1 MSALLS
7 FSAEGESPLLY
18 RSGASPGEVD
28 HVYDPVKSPVDVV
41 ADHHAGSREPCPLR
55 THTRSP
61 FTYPGSSTSEVLPIG
76 RSLPTTKLLRKG
88 YYVEHPEIVP
98 SARRCDL
105 PYKYRLRAPQTGELL
120 DVTRDRLLGAL
131 AVVAAASIWGTLG
144 LFAKILYAQGVS
156 FESLV
161 AVRASIGWVAVLLF
175 VLATGGASSL
185 RVSGRDLAFL
195 VPLGLVGIG
204 FFYLLYFY
212 NVRESTVGTAAIL
225 LYSSPAFVVVLA
237 RLFLKEALN
246 AAKVLA
252 LFLTIGG
259 IFLVAGAYDSADLA
273 VSPKVL
279 LAGLL
284 SGLTYGLY
292 SIFRRPVAGRPD
304 PSLIL
309 SYALFF
315 GAALLVVSALPTL
328 GTLAGLSAGSYALL
342 LMLAV
347 VHTTLG
353 FALYTFGLGRLGA
366 GRAAIVATIEPVVAG
381 ALGTMLLAEDL
392 TLPKLV
398 GAGLV
403 ISGAVL
409 AQVRGQK

>member
-1 MSALLS
+1 
-7 FSAEGESPLLY
+7 
-18 RSGASPGEVD
+18 
-28 HVYDPVKSPVDVV
+28 
-41 ADHHAGSREPCPLR
+41 
-55 THTRSP
+55 
-61 FTYPGSSTSEVLPIG
+61 
-76 RSLPTTKLLRKG
+76 
-88 YYVEHPEIVP
+88 
-98 SARRCDL
+98 
-105 PYKYRLRAPQTGELL
+105 LRAPQTGELF
-120 DVTRDRLLGAL
+120 DVTRDRFLGAL
-131 AVVAAASIWGTLG
+131 AVVAAATIWGTLG

-161 AVRASIGWVAVLLF
+161 AVRASIGWAAVSLF
-175 VLATGGASSL
+175 VLATGRARSL

-195 VPLGLVGIG
+195 APLGLVGIG

-212 NVRESTVGTAAIL
+212 TVRESTVGTAAIL

-259 IFLVAGAYDSADLA
+259 IFLVAGAYDPANLE

-292 SIFRRPVAGRPD
+292 SIFGRPVAGRLG
-304 PSLIL
+304 PSVIL

-315 GAALLVVSALPTL
+315 GASLLVVTALPTL
-328 GTLAGLSAGSYALL
+328 GTLAGLSVGSYALL

-347 VHTTLG
+347 VHTTLA

-366 GRAAIVATIEPVVAG
+366 GRAAIVATVEPVVAG
-381 ALGTMLLAEDL
+381 ALGAVLLGEDL
-392 TLPKLV
+392 TFPKVV

-403 ISGAVL
+403 LSGAAL
-409 AQVRGQK
+409 AQVRVRK

>member
-1 MSALLS
+1 
-7 FSAEGESPLLY
+7 
-18 RSGASPGEVD
+18 
-28 HVYDPVKSPVDVV
+28 
-41 ADHHAGSREPCPLR
+41 
-55 THTRSP
+55 
-61 FTYPGSSTSEVLPIG
+61 
-76 RSLPTTKLLRKG
+76 
-88 YYVEHPEIVP
+88 VEHPEIVP
-98 SARRCDL
+98 SARRWSL

-120 DVTRDRLLGAL
+120 DVTRDRLLGAF
-131 AVVAAASIWGTLG
+131 AVVAAAFIWGTLG

-156 FESLV
+156 FETLV
-161 AVRASIGWVAVLLF
+161 AVRASIGWAAVLLF
-175 VLATGGASSL
+175 VLATGGARSL
-185 RVSGRDLAFL
+185 WVSGRDLVYL

-212 NVRESTVGTAAIL
+212 TIRESTVGTAAIL

-252 LFLTIGG
+252 LFLTMGG
-259 IFLVAGAYDSADLA
+259 IFLVAGGYDPANLE

-292 SIFRRPVAGRPD
+292 SIFGRPVAGRLR
-304 PSLIL
+304 SSIIL

-315 GAALLVVSALPTL
+315 GASLLVVAALPTL
-328 GTLAGLSAGSYALL
+328 GTLAGLSVGSYALL

-347 VHTTLG
+347 VHTALG

-366 GRAAIVATIEPVVAG
+366 GRAAIVATVEPVVAG
-381 ALGTMLLAEDL
+381 ALGAMLLGEDL
-392 TLPKLV
+392 TVPKVV

-403 ISGAVL
+403 ISGAAL
-409 AQVRGQK
+409 AQGRVRK